1 MVSESKGLN
10 PLVALKREQAN
21 FLNFTIKIIYIIILS
36 YYYLFNKMKRR
47 KKIAIV

>member
-21 FLNFTIKIIYIIILS
+21 SPHVTAGGDNQHNCHPPRGLS
-36 YYYLFNKMKRR
+36 W
-47 KKIAIV
+47 